1 VLEDMLD
8 RADKN
13 LSSSYK
19 QPMPTAATTQKV
31 FTYNPATGQ
40 LEQK

>member
-1 VLEDMLD
+1 
-8 RADKN
+8 

-19 QPMPTAATTQKV
+19 QPMPAAATTATQKV